1 METKRKY
8 GLERVYDEHFS
19 DYEESMARDAESKHL
34 RIKTCN
40 DIYDNYMPMPYVSLM
55 QNPLVLVENE
65 PGIRNGEI
73 DGLMFSTHVRC
84 GLRRLYECGCD
95 NSFVRKYI
103 DDVYSSGNTG
113 INEEMLYEAR
123 IDEFIDDNKIDLT
136 QYEVADAN
144 KIRMLTYLVLLAND
158 IAFARKLVGKEDK

>member
-8 GLERVYDEHFS
+8 GLERVYDEHIS

-34 RIKTCN
+34 RIKACN
-40 DIYDNYMPMPYVSLM
+40 DIYDNYMPMPYVSLI
-55 QNPLVLVENE
+55 QNPLVIEESE

-73 DGLMFSTHVRC
+73 GGSMFSVHVRY

-95 NSFVRKYI
+95 NSFVYKYI
-103 DDVYSSGNTG
+103 NEVYSSGNTG

-123 IDEFIDDNKIDLT
+123 IDEFINDNNIDLA
-136 QYEVADAN
+136 QYENADAN
-144 KIRMLTYLVLLAND
+144 KIRMLIYLVLLAND
-158 IAFARKLVGKEDK
+158 ITFARKLVGKEDK

>member
-40 DIYDNYMPMPYVSLM
+40 DIYDNYMPMP
-55 QNPLVLVENE
+55 NE

-113 INEEMLYEAR
+113 INEEMLREAR
-123 IDEFIDDNKIDLT
+123 IDEFIDDNNIDLT